1 MKPKRLDIFILKSFL
16 LLFAAAFFICLFV
29 LLMNILWRWVGD
41 LVGKGFS
48 LSVLA
53 QFFWLFALTL
63 VPTALPL
70 AVLMASLITFGNFGE
85 RLELLAMKTAG
96 ISLLR
101 VMKPLFIFS
110 AILAGV
116 SFYFQNVIGPQASKK
131 LYSLIYSIERKNPEL
146 EIPEGVFYSQLTGFN
161 LHVGHKDTDTGM
173 LYDMTIYDLRD
184 GYENLSVIVADS
196 AYLETTQ
203 DMHHMYLHLFSG
215 EQFSQDKQVDAQSQP
230 YRRESFKEKH
240 LLVDFDSD
248 FDVVD
253 ANMMSSQ
260 AASKNMSQIRHT
272 IDSLSARQDTMG
284 FGNMTDFKAALFTVS
299 LTSADSASFAAMPV
313 KVINADSLYAV
324 ATRDQQYEYR
334 KSMRAKIQTQA
345 SEMAVRGTNMFYGDK
360 SIRRHWIE
368 WMKKISLCTS
378 ILVFF
383 FIGAPLGAIIRKGG
397 LGVPVII
404 SVLTFILYYIT
415 SVSGEKMFREGEWS
429 MIGCWFSTI
438 VLAPLSI
445 FFTVKA
451 YHDSTVFQLE
461 SYKEFFRHWFGGNVR
476 RNIVRKDVII
486 EEPDPEHC
494 LMLLTD
500 VRDHASAVLEQGRVG
515 KIPGY
520 VDLFFRQQPDPELD
534 LVGNELEDLVVEMS
548 NSRDHAELE
557 LLNELPIMSIYGV
570 EKPFDARWMNIL
582 AGCVLPLGLIFEI
595 RAWLFSRKLKR
606 QLKTCVSVTDRL
618 IKKINN
624 IPE

>member
-1 MKPKRLDIFILKSFL
+1 MKPKRLDIFILRSFL

-29 LLMNILWRWVGD
+29 LLMNILWRYVED

-48 LSVLA
+48 LGVLA
-53 QFFWLFALTL
+53 QFFWLFALNL

-101 VMKPLFIFS
+101 IMKPLFIFS
-110 AILAGV
+110 AVLAGI
-116 SFYFQNVIGPQASKK
+116 SFYFQNVIGPRLSQK
-131 LYSLIYSIERKNPEL
+131 LYSLIYSMERKNPEL

-161 LHVGHKDTDTGM
+161 LHVAHKNSETGM

-196 AYLETTQ
+196 AYLETTADQ
-203 DMHHMYLHLFSG
+203 HHMYLHLFSG
-215 EQFSQDKQVDAQSQP
+215 EQFSQDKQVNSQAKP
-230 YRRESFKEKH
+230 YQRESFREKH
-240 LLVDFDSD
+240 LLIDFNSD

-253 ANMMSSQ
+253 ESMMSSQ
-260 AASKNMSQIRHT
+260 AASKNMNQIKHT
-272 IDSLSARQDTMG
+272 IDSLSARQDTLG
-284 FGNMTDFKAALFTVS
+284 LGNLKDFMSVLYTYSISASDSAAFKAAS
-299 LTSADSASFAAMPV
+299 LGVVNVDSMYS
-313 KVINADSLYAV
+313 V
-324 ATRDQQYEYR
+324 ATRDQQYEIR
-334 KSMRAKIQTQA
+334 KAMRSKIQSQS

-404 SVLTFILYYIT
+404 SVMTFILYYIT

-429 MIGCWFSTI
+429 IIGCWFSTL

-451 YHDSTVFQLE
+451 YKDSTVFQLE
-461 SYKEFFRHWFGGNVR
+461 SYKEFFRYWLGGRVR
-476 RNIVRKDVII
+476 RNITRKDVII
-486 EEPDPEHC
+486 EEPDPSHC
-494 LMLLTD
+494 LALLTEINS
-500 VRDHASAVLEQGRVG
+500 HATEVLEKKYLGRL
-515 KIPGY
+515 PGY
-520 VDLFFRQQPDPELD
+520 IDLFFREHVDTELD
-534 LVGNELEDLVVEMS
+534 TIGRQIEELVVEMS
-548 NSRDHAELE
+548 NSRDHSELE
-557 LLNELPIMSIYGV
+557 LLNELPILPIYGV
-570 EKPFDARWMNIL
+570 ERPFEARWMNYL
-582 AGCVLPLGLIFEI
+582 AGCVLPLGLIFEL

-606 QLKTCVSVTDRL
+606 QLVSCVSVTDRL